1 MWGKGKGKLDV
12 ARDGATARGVVTT
25 AQHHGGVPGSYG
37 YSPTY
42 YDLAL
47 DVHFDDG
54 TTSPFAC
61 RLGSMMKGTDLR
73 FAAGDVVPVRFD
85 PADRSRMELDET
97 AMLEGQAAHRET
109 FEAARVHGAEM
120 AVAAEIADQQRTGA
134 PSDAE
139 LQDISDRWDL
149 ARARARECMEAHNA
163 AKAAG
168 QTKDAGRL
176 LAEGALANS
185 EQVALG
191 DQYKRLRQLRPDWEP
206 SGS

>member
-1 MWGKGKGKLDV
+1 MWRKGKGKLDV
-12 ARDGATARGVVTT
+12 ARDGATARAVVTT
-25 AQHHGGVPGSYG
+25 AERHGGVPGSYG

-42 YDLAL
+42 YDLTL

-73 FAAGDVVPVRFD
+73 FAPGDVVPVRFD

-97 AMLEGQAAHRET
+97 AMLESNAARSET

-134 PSDAE
+134 PTDAE

-149 ARARARECMEAHNA
+149 ARAKARDCMEAHNA

-168 QTKDAGRL
+168 HTKEAERL

-191 DQYKRLRQLRPDWEP
+191 DQYKRLRQLRPDWAP
-206 SGS
+206 AGG